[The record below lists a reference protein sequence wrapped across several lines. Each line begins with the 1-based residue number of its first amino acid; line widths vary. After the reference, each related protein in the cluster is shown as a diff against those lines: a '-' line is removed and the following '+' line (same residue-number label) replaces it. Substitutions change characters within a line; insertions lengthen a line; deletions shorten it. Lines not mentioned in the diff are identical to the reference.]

1 MNIASFMA
9 RPRRS
14 PRTTSNNISRPMWI
28 RSRPMIGTTC
38 GDVSSVRSAR
48 AEEAS
53 LQLRNGA
60 STPVSV
66 APPPQSPP
74 VAVAALDFVGPAVYE
89 HPVRTSGISAPIAR
103 SGRCAARRAGGGL
116 EEDIHAAIASLRA
129 GCRSLRVLIAF
140 ANPNFIE
147 TRNLIRIANAAAV
160 PLTLAMGTT
169 FIILMGSIDLS
180 AEGAVAIAAT
190 TVVLLAANDS
200 NANGFGWWAVLAAV
214 CASGVMGFLSGN
226 IQTGLRIPSFMA
238 TLGMWFIGLGV
249 STYLL
254 GGSAI
259 RLMDPALR
267 GLALTRFL
275 ELPLSVWI
283 ALAALALAIFIQYF
297 TRLGLHIMAIG
308 GGEDLAE
315 LSGVKPRL
323 VRVAAFTIAG
333 FFYGVAGVLAAAQLG
348 QSNSVIGDGRLFAA
362 VTAVVVGGT
371 ALTGGEGGV
380 VNTLVGVLIVTVLGN
395 GMVLLGVSP
404 YVQQTVQGL
413 MIIAAV
419 ALSLDRLRL
428 KIVK

>member
-1 MNIASFMA
+1 MSIQSEQAEFPPETCDA
-9 RPRRS
+9 ADAPRIERA
-14 PRTTSNNISRPMWI
+14 TAWKKTSM
-28 RSRPMIGTTC
+28 
-38 GDVSSVRSAR
+38 
-48 AEEAS
+48 
-53 LQLRNGA
+53 
-60 STPVSV
+60 
-66 APPPQSPP
+66 
-74 VAVAALDFVGPAVYE
+74 
-89 HPVRTSGISAPIAR
+89 
-103 SGRCAARRAGGGL
+103 RR
-116 EEDIHAAIASLRA
+116 LRA
-129 GCRSLRVLIAF
+129 YAPVVVLFALCVLIAF

-190 TVVLLAANDS
+190 TVVLIAANDS
-200 NANGFGWWAVLAAV
+200 NANSFGWWAVLAAI
-214 CASGVMGFLSGN
+214 CASGLMGFLSGA
-226 IQTGLRIPSFMA
+226 IQTGLKIPSFMA
-238 TLGMWFIGLGV
+238 TLGAWFIGLGV

-254 GGSAI
+254 GGSAV

-275 ELPLSVWI
+275 DLPLSVWI
-283 ALAALALAIFIQYF
+283 ALGALAAAIFIQYF
-297 TRLGLHIMAIG
+297 TRLGLHIVAIG

-315 LSGVKPRL
+315 LSGVNPRA
-323 VRVAAFTIAG
+323 VRIAAFTIAG

-395 GMVLLGVSP
+395 GMVLLGISP

>member
-1 MNIASFMA
+1 MTIHSEHAEF
-9 RPRRS
+9 P
-14 PRTTSNNISRPMWI
+14 P
-28 RSRPMIGTTC
+28 RSREAAGAPG
-38 GDVSSVRSAR
+38 RAR
-48 AEEAS
+48 ARAWKTA
-53 LQLRNGA
+53 G
-60 STPVSV
+60 
-66 APPPQSPP
+66 
-74 VAVAALDFVGPAVYE
+74 
-89 HPVRTSGISAPIAR
+89 
-103 SGRCAARRAGGGL
+103 ARRMRTFAPVFVL
-116 EEDIHAAIASLRA
+116 VAL
-129 GCRSLRVLIAF
+129 CLLIAI

-147 TRNLIRIANAAAV
+147 LRNLIRVANAAAV

-200 NANGFGWWAVLAAV
+200 NANNSGWWAVLAAV
-214 CASGVMGFLSGN
+214 CASGFMGFLSGN
-226 IQTGLRIPSFMA
+226 IQTRLRIPSFMA
-238 TLGMWFIGLGV
+238 TLGTWFIGVGV

-254 GGSAI
+254 GGSAV

-283 ALAALALAIFIQYF
+283 AVAALAVAILIQYF
-297 TRLGLHIMAIG
+297 TRLGLHIVAIG
-308 GGEDLAE
+308 GGEDLAD
-315 LSGVKPRL
+315 LSGVNPRR
-323 VRVAAFTIAG
+323 VRIAAFTIAG
-333 FFYGVAGVLAAAQLG
+333 LFYGVAGVLTAAQLG
-348 QSNSVIGDGRLFAA
+348 RSDSVIGDGRLFAA

-380 VNTLVGVLIVTVLGN
+380 INTLVGVLIVTVLGN

-404 YVQQTVQGL
+404 YIQQTVQGL

-419 ALSLDRLRL
+419 ASSLDRVRL

>member
-1 MNIASFMA
+1 MSIQSEQ
-9 RPRRS
+9 
-14 PRTTSNNISRPMWI
+14 
-28 RSRPMIGTTC
+28 
-38 GDVSSVRSAR
+38 
-48 AEEAS
+48 AEF
-53 LQLRNGA
+53 
-60 STPVSV
+60 
-66 APPPQSPP
+66 PPQSRD
-74 VAVAALDFVGPAVYE
+74 AADTP
-89 HPVRTSGISAPIAR
+89 
-103 SGRCAARRAGGGL
+103 RAGQ
-116 EEDIHAAIASLRA
+116 AAAWKKTSMRQLRA
-129 GCRSLRVLIAF
+129 YAPVVVLLALCVLIAF

-200 NANGFGWWAVLAAV
+200 NANNFGWWAVLAAV
-214 CASGVMGFLSGN
+214 GASGLMGFLSGN

-254 GGSAI
+254 GGSAV

-283 ALAALALAIFIQYF
+283 ALAALAAAIFIQYF

-308 GGEDLAE
+308 GAEDLAE
-315 LSGVKPRL
+315 LSGVSPRR
-323 VRVAAFTIAG
+323 VRIAAFTIAG
-333 FFYGVAGVLAAAQLG
+333 LFYGVAGVLAAAQLG

-380 VNTLVGVLIVTVLGN
+380 INTLVGVLIVTVLGN

-404 YVQQTVQGL
+404 YIQQTVQGL

-428 KIVK
+428 RIVK